1 MDRAQLIPTHP
12 MRYFTC
18 GNFGTR
24 RGFAENEATTP
35 SNDLQWHDNLCQ
47 RCRPAIPTLGIDGT
61 RISGLARIRRERS
74 AIFTEAGAAEADVS
88 LAASPARRN
97 RSRATLCRYPI
108 AGALGTEIAGAIS
121 RQISTATRSQQSV
134 SARIKCSM
142 TTGPHGRAPRARPQ
156 LSLARDFTAPR
167 RQEHHLSASAVSAT
181 AAGAICRSVTSLE

>member
-24 RGFAENEATTP
+24 PGFAENEATTP

-47 RCRPAIPTLGIDGT
+47 RCRPAIPTLAIDGT

-88 LAASPARRN
+88 LAASPARPN

-121 RQISTATRSQQSV
+121 RQISTATRSQQSGV
-134 SARIKCSM
+134 PGLIASNEGRSLNCSVGERRDDCDSADHLESRCVQLNVHYAGFLPM
-142 TTGPHGRAPRARPQ
+142 TT
-156 LSLARDFTAPR
+156 S
-167 RQEHHLSASAVSAT
+167 
-181 AAGAICRSVTSLE
+181 

>member
-1 MDRAQLIPTHP
+1 MDRAQHIPTHP

-24 RGFAENEATTP
+24 LGFAENEATTP

-47 RCRPAIPTLGIDGT
+47 RCRPAIPTLAIDGT

-88 LAASPARRN
+88 LAASPARPN

-121 RQISTATRSQQSV
+121 RQISTATRSQQSGV
-134 SARIKCSM
+134 SGLKTAS
-142 TTGPHGRAPRARPQ
+142 A
-156 LSLARDFTAPR
+156 TAPR
-167 RQEHHLSASAVSAT
+167 LIGSANMSPRTRWCAPTQKPARGGFMPMAAT
-181 AAGAICRSVTSLE
+181 RCASRT